1 MAVDCPRF
9 EVTTG
14 VSVSVV
20 SAVAVGE
27 VAGICAGPDCSVSH
41 AAAAMSRSAARMRF
55 RIGDSS
61 RFHCSTTLAR
71 PPVERSPSSRSRTR
85 NSGQRR

>member
-1 MAVDCPRF
+1 MGSCTRMAVGCAPRSG
-9 EVTTG
+9 VATG

-27 VAGICAGPDCSVSH
+27 VAGTCAGLGCSVSH
-41 AAAAMSRSAARMRF
+41 AAAAMSRSATRIRL

-61 RFHCSTTLAR
+61 
-71 PPVERSPSSRSRTR
+71 SPLFLGSSGYGWSAIF
-85 NSGQRR
+85 